1 MQSVVQVRVWE
12 ERITVFEFRIGSYC
26 FPDAVKLAYET
37 TDRFFGRTE
46 FLSEA
51 PTQKRKKVLHKNM
64 NRATKFTKVSGETLE
79 AL

>member
-12 ERITVFEFRIGSYC
+12 ERITVFEFRIGSYV
-26 FPDAVKLAYET
+26 FLMLLNWLMKPQ
-37 TDRFFGRTE
+37 TD
-46 FLSEA
+46 FLEELNSCLR
-51 PTQKRKKVLHKNM
+51 PPPKKKKVLHKNM